1 MLASCGF
8 NFLGFPLYLDYH
20 KEDCTE
26 IEAAKIIQELPR
38 NVYPVLITYLNKA
51 TDIVDLS
58 DRLQVSI
65 VQIHGEISLEELE
78 KIKRYSPGMDI
89 IKSLVVSDDNFQE
102 LTDIIRQTEKF
113 IDAFI
118 TDTFN
123 PKTGAK
129 GATGL
134 THDWNISKKLKEMTS
149 KPLIMAGG
157 LNPDNLEQAIKY
169 VGPAGVDV
177 HTGIEDKD
185 GTKSEIKSKLFAE
198 IAKKHLTF

>member
-51 TDIVDLS
+51 TDIIDLS
-58 DRLQVSI
+58 DRLQISI
-65 VQIHGEISLEELE
+65 VQIHGEISIEELE
-78 KIKRYSPGMDI
+78 KIKRFSPAMDI
-89 IKSLVVSDDNFQE
+89 IKSLVVSDDNFLE
-102 LTDIIRQTEKF
+102 LEGIIGKTEKY
-113 IDAFI
+113 IDAYI
-118 TDTFN
+118 TDTYD

-134 THDWNISKKLKEMTS
+134 THDWNISKNLKGLTK
-149 KPLIMAGG
+149 KPLILAGG
-157 LNPDNLEQAIKY
+157 LNPSNLEQAIKY
-169 VGPAGVDV
+169 VRPAGVDV
-177 HTGIEDKD
+177 HTGIEESD
-185 GTKSEIKSKLFAE
+185 GTKSEIKSKLFVE
-198 IAKKHLTF
+198 IAKKHLTI